1 MAVVWGG
8 GKVLPPT
15 PIYIYNK
22 KPRTNEEQVRDMA
35 ATPRQLIN
43 VCFTWNNPGEAA
55 PLWNPERMHY
65 LVYQK
70 EIGENGTEHWQGY
83 VEFKK
88 REAFNTIKTLIGTNT
103 VHLEAR
109 RGTAKEAS
117 DYCQKDDTRKNGTI
131 PVIQGTMKST
141 APGARK
147 DLENFKD
154 AVVSGKRK
162 REILDEH
169 FGTLCR
175 YPKFYNTLNLMTRPR
190 GNQAI
195 EVVLHIG
202 EPGLGKT
209 RSVMDRYTDDDE
221 LYATPLSNNT
231 LWFDE
236 YDLHKAVLIDDF
248 AGAASKMPLDM
259 LLRLLDRYPVMVPTK
274 GSHAWW
280 KPEIIYITTNILP
293 KDWYQWE
300 KRGVQYLSLARRFSK
315 VVLFYPKLYPED
327 PGFVEQTLPDW
338 WIENAPQEAL
348 PYYP

>member
-1 MAVVWGG
+1 M
-8 GKVLPPT
+8 
-15 PIYIYNK
+15 
-22 KPRTNEEQVRDMA
+22 RDMA
-35 ATPRQLIN
+35 ANPRRMQN
-43 VCFTWNNPGEAA
+43 VCFTYNNPG
-55 PLWNPERMHY
+55 PDPIPFDVTKMHY
-65 LVYQK
+65 LVYQR
-70 EIGENGTEHWQGY
+70 EVGANGTEHYQGY
-83 VEFKK
+83 VEFKQ
-88 REAFNTIKTLIGTNT
+88 RTLFNTVKTLLGSNT
-103 VHLEAR
+103 IHIEQR
-109 RGTAKEAS
+109 RGTAQEAS
-117 DYCQKDDTRKNGTI
+117 DYCQKDDTRKEGTVPFI
-131 PVIQGTMKST
+131 FGEMKAT
-141 APGARK
+141 NPGSRQ
-147 DLENFKD
+147 DLETFKD

-162 REILDEH
+162 RDIVDEH

-190 GNQAI
+190 GNQAV

-293 KDWYQWE
+293 KDWYKWE
-300 KRGVQYLSLARRFSK
+300 NRGVQYLSLARRFSK
-315 VVLFYPKLYPED
+315 VVLYYPKLHPED

-338 WIENAPQEAL
+338 WIENAPEEAL
-348 PYYP
+348 KYYD

>member
-1 MAVVWGG
+1 MHHAH
-8 GKVLPPT
+8 
-15 PIYIYNK
+15 IHI
-22 KPRTNEEQVRDMA
+22 EQ
-35 ATPRQLIN
+35 
-43 VCFTWNNPGEAA
+43 
-55 PLWNPERMHY
+55 
-65 LVYQK
+65 
-70 EIGENGTEHWQGY
+70 
-83 VEFKK
+83 
-88 REAFNTIKTLIGTNT
+88 
-103 VHLEAR
+103 R
-109 RGTAKEAS
+109 RGTAQQAS
-117 DYCQKDDTRKNGTI
+117 DYCQKDDTRKEGSEPFI
-131 PVIQGTMKST
+131 FGEMKAT
-141 APGARK
+141 NPGSRQ
-147 DLENFKD
+147 DLETFKD

-162 REILDEH
+162 RDIVDEH

-236 YDLHKAVLIDDF
+236 YDLHQAVLIDDF

-280 KPEIIYITTNILP
+280 KPKIIYITTNILP
-293 KDWYQWE
+293 KDWYKWE
-300 KRGVQYLSLARRFSK
+300 NRGVQYLSLARRFSK
-315 VVLFYPKLYPED
+315 VVLFYPKLHPED

-338 WIENAPQEAL
+338 WIENAPEEAL
-348 PYYP
+348 KYYD